1 MAHKLSF
8 RQYIR
13 TTNYHY
19 SHLLTQS
26 LSHSHYFFRFKDGIN
41 IVPSWCS
48 TGALPMLGISM
59 NLFFSATADKIPKN
73 VMCKSNVYLTEFL
86 SRFAL
91 CDHYVFLF

>member
-1 MAHKLSF
+1 
-8 RQYIR
+8 
-13 TTNYHY
+13 
-19 SHLLTQS
+19 
-26 LSHSHYFFRFKDGIN
+26 
-41 IVPSWCS
+41 
-48 TGALPMLGISM
+48 MLGISM